1 MIIQKIL
8 SKYFMLIMN
17 QKSRAFTESL
27 SYEDIVQI
35 SNFKL
40 HYQYQYAS
48 YIFLCGYFMD
58 LLWLHKKV
66 IWFSRNYNLENLAVC
81 RNYSWFNCV
90 AHCKDPRFP
99 QFHHIILCSG
109 LIRQTWM
116 IFLSIFL
123 LLSSNEAFIF
133 QWLEWRS
140 TPHVVNFIVIWW
152 SAFKCFLKIPEECI
166 ALR

>member
-17 QKSRAFTESL
+17 QKSMAFTESL

-48 YIFLCGYFMD
+48 YTFLCGYFMD

-90 AHCKDPRFP
+90 AAQRCRDPRFP

-109 LIRQTWM
+109 LIRQTSNI
-116 IFLSIFL
+116 IFELVTRHFL
-123 LLSSNEAFIF
+123 LSPLVCSVCLATSQQNSK
-133 QWLEWRS
+133 QDL
-140 TPHVVNFIVIWW
+140 
-152 SAFKCFLKIPEECI
+152 
-166 ALR
+166 LRLFTLQLVPVL